1 MESRDWTL
9 LNTGAKIIKADIGF
23 TRQDA
28 IEEHVCGGSTTLRR
42 LKTERP
48 EATPWLSETTKLF
61 LLTLAVLVLL
71 SQVIPGRT
79 EKCWNLHGSC
89 HEKCIKNEKKSSPAI
104 IHCPRPCRYK
114 QGSFLLQ
121 SSASTPCRTATSFSC
136 ALPAMKSLFL
146 FLAILLVMEP
156 VASAGWKIQR
166 CQKNYSGHC
175 RRQCLHTERENHWE

>member
-1 MESRDWTL
+1 MVWLSEKLWMSWLALGHAFWAPGCGPASEIQEPALLDPSSELSDWTP

-28 IEEHVCGGSTTLRR
+28 IEEHVCGGSSTLRR

-48 EATPWLSETTKLF
+48 EATPWLSEIMKLL

-89 HEKCIKNEKKSSPAI
+89 REKCIKNEKVYIFCRSGKLCCLKPKYQ
-104 IHCPRPCRYK
+104 PR
-114 QGSFLLQ
+114 
-121 SSASTPCRTATSFSC
+121 
-136 ALPAMKSLFL
+136 
-146 FLAILLVMEP
+146 I
-156 VASAGWKIQR
+156 
-166 CQKNYSGHC
+166 
-175 RRQCLHTERENHWE
+175 